1 VLAVAGLV
9 VLAVVVA
16 VVLGVVLTGRSSD
29 GRPAAPAVGSL
40 RGALSGAADVEAL
53 FRGIPQ
59 RGTTLGPPRA
69 PVTMVE
75 YVDAQCPYC
84 RAFETVVLPDLVRR
98 YVRRGTL
105 RIELRMWAFI
115 GPDSARGQA
124 AVLAAGNQSHAFDY
138 LALLYRQQGAENTG
152 WLDEDLVTQVAAS
165 IPRLRVQRLLD
176 ERASSAVAAAA
187 GEVAALAQEDGVTGT
202 PSVLVGKT
210 GETPTLVPLSSSTDA
225 GPVIRAIERA
235 AG

>member
-1 VLAVAGLV
+1 MV

-16 VVLGVVLTGRSSD
+16 VVLAVVLTGRSSES
-29 GRPAAPAVGSL
+29 RPAAPAIGSL
-40 RGALSGAADVEAL
+40 DGALSGAAAVRGL

-59 RGTTLGPPRA
+59 GGTTLGRSRA

-84 RAFETVVLPDLVRR
+84 RAFETAVLPDLIRR

-124 AVLAAGNQSHAFDY
+124 AVLAAGDQNRAFDY
-138 LALLYRQQGAENTG
+138 LALLYQHQGAENTG
-152 WLDEDLVTQVAAS
+152 WLDDDLVTQVAAS
-165 IPRLRVQRLLD
+165 IPGLRVHRLLE
-176 ERASSAVAAAA
+176 ERGSSAVAAAA